1 MRITGTKTAAG
12 YLRGFY
18 DNNGLWDREHFT
30 ITILDRDYNVIET
43 RDISQKAIRVEVS
56 FSMDKVMRIMNNE
69 NAYAV
74 LICHNHPLSGFT
86 SPSSADITVTRKI
99 KKECSLRGK
108 RLLDHII
115 LSKDGWYSFSHSGM
129 LEII

>member
-1 MRITGTKTAAG
+1 MRITGTKTAAE

-18 DNNGLWDREHFT
+18 DENGLWDREHFT
-30 ITILDRDYNVIET
+30 VTLLDRDYNVIKT
-43 RDISQKAIRVEVS
+43 QDISRKAIRVEVS
-56 FSMDKVMRIMNNE
+56 FSMDEIKRLIENE
-69 NAYAV
+69 NVYSI
-74 LICHNHPLSGFT
+74 LICHNHPMSNFA
-86 SPSSADITVTRKI
+86 SPSSADLTITRKI
-99 KKECSLRGK
+99 KKECSLRRK